1 MDIVEK
7 FQNHA
12 DECRRMARFTQ
23 DLEAGAV
30 WNRMADRWLT
40 LAANEKARTLQL
52 SEARARRAHAA
63 HRRRA
68 A

>member
-12 DECRRMARFTQ
+12 DECRRMARFTR
-23 DLEAGAV
+23 DLESKAA
-30 WNRMADRWLT
+30 WNRMADRWLR
-40 LAANEKARTLQL
+40 LAANERARTPQL
-52 SEARARRAHAA
+52 SEARARRAQT
-63 HRRRA
+63 RRQPRA